1 MRVRFRA
8 LITLDAVVP
17 RQVVKEYPNN
27 THALVVRVHDDEAG
41 FIRSFP
47 AEMCWDDEEPIHSGD
62 HAVVTI
68 TLVGDEAAPLFEAG
82 CEFIL
87 WSGKE
92 AGHGV
97 VSRRVIFEHGPS

>member
-17 RQVVKEYPNN
+17 RQVAREYRNY
-27 THALVVRVHDDEAG
+27 THDLVVRVHDYESG

-68 TLVGDEAAPLFEAG
+68 TVVGDEADPLFDAG
-82 CEFIL
+82 REFTL
-87 WSGKE
+87 WSGRE